1 MRLNDEIKGVKEVR
15 LIDEDGNMLGVHTF
29 EAALAKAKSEDID
42 LCEISP
48 GAEPPVCRIMDYGKF
63 LYQQKKKE
71 HDNLRKHQH
80 VEQKQIRIKSFRI
93 DSHDLEI
100 KLKTT
105 RKFLEAGHRVLI
117 TMMFKAR
124 ENDHPELGRE
134 VLEGKFFKSLTDIAK
149 LDSAP
154 RKEGKRMTMTVA
166 PLPALLKLIEKR
178 KNDAKRLG
186 GKIDE
191 PELPEDDSAE
201 LAAEEEE

>member
-15 LIDEDGNMLGVHTF
+15 LIDEDGNMLGVLPF

-71 HDNLRKHQH
+71 HDNQRKHQH

-93 DSHDLEI
+93 DAHDLEI

-105 RKFLEAGHRVLI
+105 RKFLEAGHRVLV
-117 TMMFKAR
+117 TLMFKAR

-134 VLEGKFFKSLTDIAK
+134 VLEDKFFKALTDIAK

-154 RKEGKRMTMTVA
+154 RKEGKRMTMSIA
-166 PLPALLKLIEKR
+166 PQPSLMKLIEK
-178 KNDAKRLG
+178 KKAEAKKS
-186 GKIDE
+186 GKVIE
-191 PELPEDDSAE
+191 PELLPEDDSAE
-201 LAAEEEE
+201 IESDEE